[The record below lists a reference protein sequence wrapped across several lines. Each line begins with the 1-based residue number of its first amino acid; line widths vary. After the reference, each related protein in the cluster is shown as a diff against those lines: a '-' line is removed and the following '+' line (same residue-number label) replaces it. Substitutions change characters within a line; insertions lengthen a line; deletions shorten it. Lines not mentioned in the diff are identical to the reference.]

1 LLTRIKQ
8 SMAAKSDS
16 RIKMLLQ
23 FNGGG
28 VTGDIPVAFFQGGPS
43 DFPAAGV
50 SSTVSER
57 E

>member
-1 LLTRIKQ
+1 MEQ